1 MLSNYSKIH
10 QLYHRDT
17 ARMMGETV
25 VIQEKID
32 GSQISFG
39 AVDIMLS
46 VRSKNQ
52 DISQHETNMFTL
64 AMENLKNIHESASLP
79 DGYVFRGEYL
89 SRPKHN
95 VLDYDSVPAWNIIIY
110 DIENKDG
117 SNDYFH
123 PETVREIAEEYGFQV
138 VPTLWTGPY
147 EDVTQELIDE
157 LLKNKSILGGQLIE
171 GIVIKCYSRMDSND
185 KALMCKYVRPEF
197 KEMHTGKRVNKLG
210 IVEQIGN
217 QLACKARFEKA
228 VQHAKDDNKLLDDV
242 CDIGILMRYLNEDF
256 EEHVDEIKNM
266 LYSNM
271 KKSII
276 RVANRGFAS
285 WYKEKLTRAAME
297 AQKPVPNNPVS
308 GLSLKLYK
316 VGPTP
321 ENLK

>member
-10 QLYHRDT
+10 QIYHRDT
-17 ARMMGETV
+17 ARMMGEQV
-25 VIQEKID
+25 IIQEKID

-39 AVDIMLS
+39 RKGDDLC

-52 DISQHETNMFTL
+52 GISQHETNMFTL
-64 AMENLKNIHESASLP
+64 AVQNIKAIDERRPLP
-79 DGYVFRGEYL
+79 DGDVFRGEYL

-95 VLDYDSVPAWNIIIY
+95 VLDYDRTPAWSIIIY
-110 DIENKDG
+110 DIEEGDG
-117 SNDYFH
+117 SNNYLSPSSVKNMCDC
-123 PETVREIAEEYGFQV
+123 YGFEV
-138 VPTLWTGPY
+138 VPTLWIGPY
-147 EDVTQELIDE
+147 EDVNQELIDE

-197 KEMHTGKRVNKLG
+197 KEMHTGKKQNKLG
-210 IVEQIGN
+210 IVDQIGN

-228 VQHAKDDNKLLDDV
+228 VQHAKTDNLLLDDV

-266 LYSNM
+266 LYANM

-285 WYKEKLTRAAME
+285 WYKEKLTRATME
-297 AQKPVPNNPVS
+297 PIE
-308 GLSLKLYK
+308 K
-316 VGPTP
+316 VDWVYVNQEPPTL